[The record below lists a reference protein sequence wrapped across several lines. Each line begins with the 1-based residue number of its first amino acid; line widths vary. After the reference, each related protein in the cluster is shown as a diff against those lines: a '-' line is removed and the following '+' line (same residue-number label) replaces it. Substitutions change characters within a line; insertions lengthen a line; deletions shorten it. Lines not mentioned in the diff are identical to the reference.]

1 MVLGTSQTEN
11 APHRIKAALKDLV
24 VDEPQWM
31 QRGLS
36 PTASGYGKKIPTR
49 YKLRYNNRLHRIYG
63 CCFSNVVT
71 TYIVSCNRTI
81 IVDIE
86 GQ

>member
-24 VDEPQWM
+24 VDEPKWM

-36 PTASGYGKKIPTR
+36 PTASGYGRR
-49 YKLRYNNRLHRIYG
+49 YRPDTN
-63 CCFSNVVT
+63 CDT
-71 TYIVSCNRTI
+71 TIDCIVSMDAVSATL
-81 IVDIE
+81 
-86 GQ
+86 

>member
-1 MVLGTSQTEN
+1 MVLGTSQAEN

-31 QRGLS
+31 QRGLF

-49 YKLRYNNRLHRIYG
+49 YKLRYNNRLYRIYG
-63 CCFSNVVT
+63 CCFSNVAT
-71 TYIVSCNRTI
+71 TYIVSRNRTI
-81 IVDIE
+81 IVDVD

>member
-24 VDEPQWM
+24 VGEPQWM

-49 YKLRYNNRLHRIYG
+49 YKLRYNNRLYRIYG
-63 CCFSNVVT
+63 CWFSNVLT
-71 TYIVSCNRTI
+71 TYIVSRNRTI
-81 IVDIE
+81 IVDVR